1 MRGYGLRMEYWNLI
15 FRGGVIWDKEKVER
29 ILLEEE
35 LEVTGVQDVEELR
48 SLGCEAFWD
57 AEGIV

>member
-35 LEVTGVQDVEELR
+35 LEVTGVQDVELR

-57 AEGIV
+57 AEGVG

>member
-1 MRGYGLRMEYWNLI
+1 MRGYGLRMEYWNLL

-35 LEVTGVQDVEELR
+35 LEVTGVQDVELS

-57 AEGIV
+57 EEGVG